1 MSSTTNASPGLPAT
15 AVTDELPAH
24 EAPAANSEQAGL
36 SQAAA
41 SAASAAAG
49 VFDDRSVIEATSRLF
64 THESFCLTDLR
75 QVGHPVI
82 HASPELA
89 ALTRY
94 AATDIVGRNL
104 GFLMKN
110 DTDQEGERALR
121 QAVAEGRPA
130 TALVRS
136 WRADGGLFWSE
147 QRHYPIQ
154 DNTGAVSHLLTV
166 MRDVSDQVH
175 AQSAQAANQELSDSL
190 EGDGRF
196 FSYALLLHDDGRNE
210 LIWVS
215 DAWRHLTGY
224 DLEGVVASGLEGFTH
239 VEDRQRLQQR
249 MSALRE
255 SDKRVDQYRLV
266 THGGKVIW
274 VEDFATRRWRSDE
287 AGITAVYGM
296 MKDVTQSKQR
306 ATELWRLAHVDA
318 LTGLPNAQ
326 LLEDR
331 IQQALLHG
339 RRNGTHVALAILDL
353 DHFRFVERT
362 FSQRH
367 GERLI
372 IEVARRLRRA
382 VRRTDTLAR
391 FGPDAFALL
400 ICDLPNER
408 AALPVLE
415 KALGAVHE
423 HYSDGTLTLKLSATV
438 GVDMPGNGVRAQ
450 GVVVRRASEAL
461 ARAKESQRGS
471 FRFYDDGLNA
481 KMRSRLALEG
491 ELRRALVEDQF
502 VLHYQPRVQLDSGA
516 INSVEALVRWG
527 HPVKGLLRPADFV
540 PLIEEAQLGSQ
551 LFQWTL
557 ERACRQAKRWQKQRS
572 PRRVAVNVS
581 PSALSS
587 GEMTRQVQD
596 ALGRYDLHPGL
607 LELEISERTGQETLE
622 AAAGELTEVRS
633 MGVHVALDDFGIAHS
648 SLTQLRGL
656 PLDGLKIDR
665 SFISRLGANTGV
677 EEIELL
683 RAIIALGKSLRL
695 RVTAEG
701 IETKEQNSLLRRL
714 NCDDGQGFLYSHP
727 VPAEYVPAF
736 A

>member
-1 MSSTTNASPGLPAT
+1 MSSTTNTSPGPAAPAFDSLPADAKIT
-15 AVTDELPAH
+15 
-24 EAPAANSEQAGL
+24 PAAGL
-36 SQAAA
+36 LQGSD
-41 SAASAAAG
+41 
-49 VFDDRSVIEATSRLF
+49 VKSVIEATSRLF
-64 THESFCLTDLR
+64 THESFCLTDLQ
-75 QVGHPVI
+75 QVGQPIV
-82 HASPELA
+82 HASAELA

-94 AATDIVGRNL
+94 AAPDIVGRSL

-110 DTDQEGERALR
+110 DTDQDGERAVR
-121 QAVAEGRPA
+121 EAAAEGRPT

-136 WRADGGLFWSE
+136 WRADGSLFWSE
-147 QRHYPIQ
+147 QRHYPVH
-154 DNTGAVSHLLTV
+154 DANGRTTHLLTV
-166 MRDVSDQVH
+166 VRDVSDQVH
-175 AQSAQAANQELSDSL
+175 AESAQAASQELSDSL

-210 LIWVS
+210 LMWAS
-215 DAWRHLTGY
+215 EGWRHLTGY
-224 DLEGVVASGLEGFTH
+224 DTDGVIADGLEGFVH
-239 VEDRQRLQQR
+239 GEDKQRLKER
-249 MSALRE
+249 MAALR
-255 SDKRVDQYRLV
+255 SADKRVDQYRLV
-266 THGGKVIW
+266 THGGKVVW
-274 VEDFATRRWRSDE
+274 VEDFATKRWRSDE

-306 ATELWRLAHVDA
+306 KAELWRLAHVDA

-331 IQQALLHG
+331 IQQALLHA
-339 RRNGTHVALAILDL
+339 RRNGTYVAMAILDL

-391 FGPDAFALL
+391 FGPDSFALL

-408 AALPVLE
+408 AALPVLD
-415 KALGAVHE
+415 KALTAVHE
-423 HYSDGTLTLKLSATV
+423 HYTDGSLTLKLSATV
-438 GVDMPGNGVRAQ
+438 GVDMPGSGVRAQ
-450 GVVVRRASEAL
+450 GVVVQRATEAL
-461 ARAKESQRGS
+461 ARAKESERGT
-471 FRFYDDGLNA
+471 FRFYDEALNE
-481 KMRSRLALEG
+481 KMRSRLSLEG

-502 VLHYQPRVQLDSGA
+502 VLHYQPRVQLDNGS

-527 HPVKGLLRPADFV
+527 HPARGLLRPAEFV
-540 PLIEEAQLGSQ
+540 PHIEEAQLGSQ
-551 LFQWTL
+551 LFQYTL

-581 PSALSS
+581 PSALAS
-587 GEMTRQVQD
+587 GEMTHQVQD
-596 ALGRYDLHPGL
+596 VLSRYDLHPGL

-622 AAAGELTEVRS
+622 AAADELGEVRS

-665 SFISRLGANTGV
+665 SFISRLGAESGV

-701 IETKEQNSLLRRL
+701 IETREQNSLLRRL

>member
-1 MSSTTNASPGLPAT
+1 MSSTTNTSPGQKAVKVVDEQPGHRSARLEKPALGR
-15 AVTDELPAH
+15 AEISPAL
-24 EAPAANSEQAGL
+24 AGMD
-36 SQAAA
+36 A
-41 SAASAAAG
+41 
-49 VFDDRSVIEATSRLF
+49 DSVIEATSRLF
-64 THESFCLTDLR
+64 THESFCLTDLK
-75 QVGHPVI
+75 QVGHPII
-82 HASPELA
+82 HASTELA

-94 AATDIVGRNL
+94 SVTDIVGRSL

-110 DTDQEGERALR
+110 DTDQDGERAVR
-121 QAVAEGRPA
+121 EAIANGRPA

-136 WRADGGLFWSE
+136 WRADGSLFWSE
-147 QRHYPIQ
+147 QRHYPIHGS
-154 DNTGAVSHLLTV
+154 GAEVTHLLTV
-166 MRDVSDQVH
+166 VRDVSDQVH

-215 DAWRHLTGY
+215 EGWRHLTGY
-224 DLEGVVASGLEGFTH
+224 DLEGVVKSGIEGFAH
-239 VEDRQRLQQR
+239 VEDRERLKER
-249 MSALRE
+249 MGALRQA
-255 SDKRVDQYRLV
+255 DKRVDQYRIV
-266 THGGKVIW
+266 THGGKVLW
-274 VEDFATRRWRSDE
+274 VEDFASRRWRSDE

-331 IQQALLHG
+331 IQQALLHA
-339 RRNGTHVALAILDL
+339 RRNGTQVALAILDL
-353 DHFRFVERT
+353 DHFKFVERT

-372 IEVARRLRRA
+372 IEVARRLRRS

-391 FGPDAFALL
+391 FGPDSFALL

-415 KALGAVHE
+415 KALAAVHE
-423 HYSDGTLTLKLSATV
+423 HYSDGSLTLKLSATV
-438 GVDMPGNGVRAQ
+438 GVDMPGTGVRAQ
-450 GVVVRRASEAL
+450 GVVVKRALEAL
-461 ARAKESQRGS
+461 ARAKESERGS
-471 FRFYDDGLNA
+471 FKFYDDGLNA
-481 KMRSRLALEG
+481 KMRTRLSLEA
-491 ELRRALVEDQF
+491 ELRRALLEDQF
-502 VLHYQPRVQLDSGA
+502 VLHYQPRVQLDNGA

-527 HPVKGLLRPADFV
+527 HPMRGLLRPADFV
-540 PLIEEAQLGSQ
+540 PLIEEAQLGPQ

-581 PSALSS
+581 PSALES
-587 GEMTRQVQD
+587 GEMTDQVQD
-596 ALGRYDLHPGL
+596 VLSRYDLHPGL
-607 LELEISERTGQETLE
+607 LELEISERTGQDTLD
-622 AAAGELTEVRS
+622 AAAEELTEVRS

-665 SFISRLGANTGV
+665 SFISRLGADTGV

-683 RAIIALGKSLRL
+683 RAIIALGKSLKL

>member
-1 MSSTTNASPGLPAT
+1 MSSTTNTSPVP
-15 AVTDELPAH
+15 
-24 EAPAANSEQAGL
+24 
-36 SQAAA
+36 QAAA
-41 SAASAAAG
+41 MVDEQPEERLPLAVSPALRQVGLGGGIAETDAQ
-49 VFDDRSVIEATSRLF
+49 SVIEATSRLF
-64 THESFCLTDLR
+64 THESFCLTDLQ
-75 QVGHPVI
+75 QVGHPI
-82 HASPELA
+82 IQASPELA
-89 ALTRY
+89 VLTRY
-94 AATDIVGRNL
+94 APADIVGRGL

-110 DTDQEGERALR
+110 DTEQEGERAVR
-121 QAVAEGRPA
+121 EAIANGRPT

-136 WRADGGLFWSE
+136 WRADDSLFWSE
-147 QRHYPIQ
+147 QRHYPVH
-154 DNTGAVSHLLTV
+154 DSSGRTTHLLTV
-166 MRDVSDQVH
+166 VRDVSDQVH

-215 DAWRHLTGY
+215 EAWRHLTGY
-224 DLEGVVASGLEGFTH
+224 DLEGVVTSGLEGFAH
-239 VEDRQRLQQR
+239 VEDRGRLNER

-255 SDKRVDQYRLV
+255 AEKRVDQYRIV
-266 THGGKVIW
+266 THGGKVLW

-296 MKDVTQSKQR
+296 MKDVTQTKQR
-306 ATELWRLAHVDA
+306 ASELWRLAHVDA

-331 IQQALLHG
+331 IQQALLHA
-339 RRNGTHVALAILDL
+339 RRNGTHVALALLDL

-372 IEVARRLRRA
+372 IEVARRLRRS

-391 FGPDAFALL
+391 FGPDSFALL
-400 ICDLPNER
+400 ICDLPSER

-415 KALGAVHE
+415 KALAAVHE
-423 HYSDGTLTLKLSATV
+423 HYTDGSLTLKLSATV
-438 GVDMPGNGVRAQ
+438 GVDMPGNGVRAE
-450 GVVVRRASEAL
+450 GVVVKRAQEAL
-461 ARAKESQRGS
+461 ARAKESERGG

-481 KMRSRLALEG
+481 KMRSRLSLEG
-491 ELRRALVEDQF
+491 ELKRALLEDQF
-502 VLHYQPRVQLDSGA
+502 VLHYQPRVQLDNGA

-527 HPVKGLLRPADFV
+527 HPVRGLLRPAEFV
-540 PLIEEAQLGSQ
+540 PLIEEAQLGPR

-581 PSALSS
+581 PSALES
-587 GEMTRQVQD
+587 GEMTDLVHD
-596 ALGRYDLHPGL
+596 VLSRYDLHPGL
-607 LELEISERTGQETLE
+607 LELEISERTGQETLD
-622 AAAGELTEVRS
+622 AAAEELTEVRS

-665 SFISRLGANTGV
+665 SFISRLGADTGV

-683 RAIIALGKSLRL
+683 RAIIALGKSLKL

>member
-1 MSSTTNASPGLPAT
+1 MNEEQPGAMEPMPASHPLIGGGL
-15 AVTDELPAH
+15 
-24 EAPAANSEQAGL
+24 APDV
-36 SQAAA
+36 
-41 SAASAAAG
+41 AG
-49 VFDDRSVIEATSRLF
+49 VDAQSVIEATSRLF
-64 THESFCLTDLR
+64 THESFCLSDLQ
-75 QVGHPVI
+75 QVGHPII
-82 HASPELA
+82 HASQELA

-94 AATDIVGRNL
+94 APTDIVGRSL
-104 GFLMKN
+104 GFLMRN
-110 DTDQEGERALR
+110 DTEQDGERAIREAL
-121 QAVAEGRPA
+121 AHGRPA

-136 WRADGGLFWSE
+136 WRSDGSLFWSE
-147 QRHYPIQ
+147 QRHYPIHGSS
-154 DNTGAVSHLLTV
+154 GAATHLLTV
-166 MRDVSDQVH
+166 VRDVSDQVH
-175 AQSAQAANQELSDSL
+175 AESAQAANQVLSDSL

-215 DAWRHLTGY
+215 EAWRHLTGY
-224 DLEGVVASGLEGFTH
+224 DLEGVVTSGLEGFAH
-239 VEDRQRLQQR
+239 VEDRERLKER
-249 MSALRE
+249 MAALRE
-255 SDKRVDQYRLV
+255 VDKRVDQYRIV
-266 THGGKVIW
+266 THGGKVLW
-274 VEDFATRRWRSDE
+274 VEDFATRRWRSEE

-296 MKDVTQSKQR
+296 MKDVTQTKQR
-306 ATELWRLAHVDA
+306 ASELWRLAHVDA

-331 IQQALLHG
+331 IQQALLHA
-339 RRNGTHVALAILDL
+339 RRNGTYVALAILDL

-372 IEVARRLRRA
+372 IEVARRLRRS

-391 FGPDAFALL
+391 VGPDSFALL
-400 ICDLPNER
+400 ICDLANER
-408 AALPVLE
+408 AALPVLD
-415 KALGAVHE
+415 KALAAVHE
-423 HYSDGTLTLKLSATV
+423 HYSDGSLTLKLSATV
-438 GVDMPGNGVRAQ
+438 GVDMPGNGARAQ
-450 GVVVRRASEAL
+450 GVVVKRAMEAL
-461 ARAKESQRGS
+461 ARAKETARGG
-471 FRFYDDGLNA
+471 FRFYDDALDG
-481 KMRSRLALEG
+481 KMRSRLSLEG

-502 VLHYQPRVQLDSGA
+502 VLHYQPRVQLDNGA
-516 INSVEALVRWG
+516 IHSVEALVRWG
-527 HPVKGLLRPADFV
+527 HPVRGLLRPAEFV
-540 PLIEEAQLGSQ
+540 PLIEEAQLGPQ

-581 PSALSS
+581 PTALAS
-587 GEMTRQVQD
+587 GEVTHLVQD
-596 ALGRYDLHPGL
+596 ALSRYDLHPGL
-607 LELEISERTGQETLE
+607 LELEISERTGQETLD
-622 AAAGELTEVRS
+622 AAAGELTDVRS

-665 SFISRLGANTGV
+665 SFISRLGTDTGL